1 MAVIIWLSLGCHLQ
15 AVVIWPSSFS
25 GHCCQPIGHSP
36 QVIIV
41 RPSWSGHLRHHQ
53 ASKAVF
59 RPSSFSCC
67 CPAVVLRLSLSGRRE
82 QVIVR
87 PYLSGCCHQAS
98 KAAIRPSSSGHRC
111 QAVVV
116 RPYISI
122 AEFHVFNSKIVIT
135 IVPSM
140 TSVSS
145 ESYYLT
151 ALIILPN
158 KRCPKHTNEQRFK
171 QRKSTLTQSYDVL
184 STYLDNTYLI
194 VNSDSVGRVV
204 CCVCGTWLIF
214 TRFM

>member
-1 MAVIIWLSLGCHLQ
+1 M
-15 AVVIWPSSFS
+15 
-25 GHCCQPIGHSP
+25 
-36 QVIIV
+36 
-41 RPSWSGHLRHHQ
+41 
-53 ASKAVF
+53 
-59 RPSSFSCC
+59 
-67 CPAVVLRLSLSGRRE
+67 SGRRE

-87 PYLSGCCHQAS
+87 PYLSGYCHQAS
-98 KAAIRPSSSGHRC
+98 KAAIRPSSSGRRRQAVVIRPSSSGHRC

-184 STYLDNTYLI
+184 STYLDDTYLI

-204 CCVCGTWLIF
+204 LVLCVWYMVDIYKVYV
-214 TRFM
+214 M

>member
-1 MAVIIWLSLGCHLQ
+1 MC
-15 AVVIWPSSFS
+15 
-25 GHCCQPIGHSP
+25 
-36 QVIIV
+36 
-41 RPSWSGHLRHHQ
+41 
-53 ASKAVF
+53 
-59 RPSSFSCC
+59 
-67 CPAVVLRLSLSGRRE
+67 
-82 QVIVR
+82 
-87 PYLSGCCHQAS
+87 
-98 KAAIRPSSSGHRC
+98 RC
-111 QAVVV
+111 SQKCWNGGPPCFCAYQWV
-116 RPYISI
+116 PI
-122 AEFHVFNSKIVIT
+122 AEFYVFNSKIVIT

-204 CCVCGTWLIF
+204 LVLCVWYMVDIYKVYVMWRACFKNYQAIESTDFIYQSKLKERGAYPFFFQKESKL
-214 TRFM
+214 R

>member
-1 MAVIIWLSLGCHLQ
+1 MC
-15 AVVIWPSSFS
+15 
-25 GHCCQPIGHSP
+25 
-36 QVIIV
+36 
-41 RPSWSGHLRHHQ
+41 
-53 ASKAVF
+53 
-59 RPSSFSCC
+59 
-67 CPAVVLRLSLSGRRE
+67 
-82 QVIVR
+82 
-87 PYLSGCCHQAS
+87 
-98 KAAIRPSSSGHRC
+98 RC
-111 QAVVV
+111 SQKCWNGGPPCFCAYQWV
-116 RPYISI
+116 PI
-122 AEFHVFNSKIVIT
+122 AEFYVFNSKIVIT

-204 CCVCGTWLIF
+204 CVLCTVKGHGWYLQGLCDQIWRACVSKTIKLENSIQSKLKERRCISVQFL
-214 TRFM
+214 